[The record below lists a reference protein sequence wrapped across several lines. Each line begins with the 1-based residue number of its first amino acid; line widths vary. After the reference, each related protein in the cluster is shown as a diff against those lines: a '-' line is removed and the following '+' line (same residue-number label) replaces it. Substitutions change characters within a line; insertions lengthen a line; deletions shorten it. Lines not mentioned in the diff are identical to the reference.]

1 MLLSRIE
8 SILRGGGKRGGGK
21 RDGEARERGEAT
33 RGRLEPKI
41 KAPRSPS
48 QTGTPSVTDALFVS

>member
-1 MLLSRIE
+1 MGLGAQGERE
-8 SILRGGGKRGGGK
+8 GGGKR
-21 RDGEARERGEAT
+21 EGEAT

-48 QTGTPSVTDALFVS
+48 QTGARSLTVAVFVG

>member
-1 MLLSRIE
+1 MGLGAQ
-8 SILRGGGKRGGGK
+8 GG
-21 RDGEARERGEAT
+21 RERGRQERGGEAT

-48 QTGTPSVTDALFVS
+48 QTGARSLTVAVFVG